1 MKEIKQQTTNT
12 VQTQVKR
19 RNLVNKSNALFKIEK
34 SVVSKI
40 MNWQHEGDYA
50 PSSLLSSTNTKNY
63 MSKITENFIR
73 RAWGFAKRGK
83 DILKFPHM
91 VTESN
96 IHVKTV
102 VSFSICYYE
111 TNTFFIHLLF
121 QKYNFTLLII
131 IIIAIINIIIT
142 TINIIAVIITN
153 GIIIIIICSA
163 PPWPNLSRRSSS
175 PQSPAGE
182 GGRRAVDTNR
192 HRDE

>member
-1 MKEIKQQTTNT
+1 
-12 VQTQVKR
+12 
-19 RNLVNKSNALFKIEK
+19 
-34 SVVSKI
+34 

-83 DILKFPHM
+83 GILKFPHM

-96 IHVKTV
+96 IHVRAV

-111 TNTFFIHLLF
+111 TNTFLSIYFFKSIISLYSFII
-121 QKYNFTLLII
+121 TT
-131 IIIAIINIIIT
+131 IAIINIIIT
-142 TINIIAVIITN
+142 TITIIAVIITI